1 MTEDLE
7 RARHGRKL
15 LQRLTS
21 HEEPMPILH
30 VPETRT
36 GAGDTE
42 SRHDVT
48 CGSVV
53 QLLRDFDASIAV
65 EVSGSV
71 IVTGAPG
78 VCVKKPNVCVP
89 APPGVFV
96 SPRSPYLR
104 VSGGCGEMTYGAPRR
119 SSPNGGQWTTRS
131 P

>member
-30 VPETRT
+30 VPETLRPGRAT
-36 GAGDTE
+36 QKADRE
-42 SRHDVT
+42 H
-48 CGSVV
+48 VV

-65 EVSGSV
+65 EVTGSV

-78 VCVKKPNVCVP
+78 V
-89 APPGVFV
+89 
-96 SPRSPYLR
+96 
-104 VSGGCGEMTYGAPRR
+104 
-119 SSPNGGQWTTRS
+119 
-131 P
+131 